1 MMDIGFVCDRCS
13 TFSPLSQT
21 SCPVCGAP
29 LAVVG
34 QTGTAGA
41 PTPMPA
47 ALAPAGFPGAAV
59 PAAPTAPTAAAAA
72 PAGPSHVKEPPK
84 ESTMSATRPCPNC
97 GTHIPVEFR
106 FCGACGSAVEPVP
119 DQAQAAGGGRTMF
132 FGAMQQTGRAR
143 LILIKGEGLDGVS
156 YHLNATEHV
165 AGRIEGAILF
175 EEDPLMSPRHANF
188 FYRENRLCV
197 RDEGSANGVF
207 IRIRTPMTVDSG
219 ATFLVGEQLLQIEAV
234 PLDLAPTPDA
244 EGTYFYASPKRPA
257 KLKLV
262 QRLRGGD
269 VGMIYRARTDAITIG
284 REGNDVNFPD
294 DPFISG
300 HHTQVALGDAGL
312 MLTDLGSKN
321 GTFLRIRGETV
332 LQHGD
337 YLFMGQQLLRVEI
350 V

>member
-1 MMDIGFVCDRCS
+1 MDIGFVCDRCS
-13 TFSPLSQT
+13 TFTPLNQT
-21 SCPVCGAP
+21 NCQVCGAP
-29 LAVVG
+29 LSLASPDTAV
-34 QTGTAGA
+34 A
-41 PTPMPA
+41 PVPP
-47 ALAPAGFPGAAV
+47 ALAAAV
-59 PAAPTAPTAAAAA
+59 AAAAA
-72 PAGPSHVKEPPK
+72 PAPAPAPAALAAPAPSPKEP
-84 ESTMSATRPCPNC
+84 TMSDTRPCPNC
-97 GTHIPVEFR
+97 GTHIPVAFR

-119 DQAQAAGGGRTMF
+119 DQAQAQAAGAGRTMF
-132 FGAMQQTGRAR
+132 FGAMQLPGRAR

-188 FYRENRLCV
+188 FYRDNRLFV
-197 RDEGSANGVF
+197 RDEGAANGVF
-207 IRIRTPMTVDSG
+207 IRIRTPLTVDSG

-284 REGNDVNFPD
+284 REGNDVNFPED
-294 DPFISG
+294 LFISG
-300 HHTQVALGDAGL
+300 RHCSIACAPDGRFVI
-312 MLTDLGSKN
+312 TDLGSKN
-321 GTFLRIRGETV
+321 GTFLRVVEEAQ
-332 LQHGD
+332 LAHGD
-337 YLFMGQQLLRVEI
+337 YVFLGQQLLRVEI
-350 V
+350 T